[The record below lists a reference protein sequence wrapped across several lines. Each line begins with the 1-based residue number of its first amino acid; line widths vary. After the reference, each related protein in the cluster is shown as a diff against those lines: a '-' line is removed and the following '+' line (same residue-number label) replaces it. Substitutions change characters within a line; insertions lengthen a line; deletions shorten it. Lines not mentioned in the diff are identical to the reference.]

1 MKRRRSYGAGLRCF
15 YLVFVAIVFLRD
27 GSAATP
33 PTDFS
38 VRAAFFPG
46 AGLVDYEGSKP
57 WRLRIGRD
65 GKAVQEISIIGS
77 GTSVRRVSK
86 SFTLS
91 QEDLRDLAAIFQ
103 QANFFGLPDNI
114 SDSEFDHFAGCVLE
128 ITMGGRTRR
137 VEFVWP
143 TDEKATHK
151 RGALTR
157 FWKVWRTVLK
167 RVPSPNGNSEAVWWL
182 QHVRPDLVAQTP

>member
-1 MKRRRSYGAGLRCF
+1 MRRRQSYRAGLRCS

-33 PTDFS
+33 PADFS
-38 VRAAFFPG
+38 LRAAFFPG
-46 AGLVDYEGSKP
+46 AGLADYENSKP
-57 WRLRIGRD
+57 WRLRIRPD
-65 GKAVQEISIIGS
+65 GKAVQEISVIGS
-77 GTSVRRVSK
+77 HSGVRRVVK
-86 SFTLS
+86 SFRLS
-91 QEDLRDLAAIFQ
+91 QEDLRELSAIVQ
-103 QANFFGLPDNI
+103 EANFFGLPDHI
-114 SDSEFDHFAGCVLE
+114 SNSEFDHFAGCVLE

-151 RGALTR
+151 RRALTR

-167 RVPSPNGNSEAVWWL
+167 RAPSPNGDSEAVWWL
-182 QHVRPDLVAQTP
+182 QRARPDLVAQTR